1 MEIKSL
7 LKNIGVDVVKNGC
20 GHPVHRTQK
29 LTSSQEGINEKD

>member
-1 MEIKSL
+1 MEIRSL

-29 LTSSQEGINEKD
+29 FTSQEGINERD